1 MDDSALMG
9 IDGDTVHMSTIVE
22 FTVPAEEFAL
32 YETLC
37 VVPEMTVEVE
47 RVVAHA
53 DDRIVPYFWTSG
65 GDQEVFERA
74 ARDDPSVAELTKLDQ
89 RDGAT
94 LYRAEW
100 IEDVETVAYAYTQTG
115 ATLLDA
121 SGKDGRWEL
130 QLRFDDEGASSSFQR
145 YLEGSDR
152 SVDVHRLYRP
162 TQPRVAGQPGLT
174 DLQHD
179 TLVTALRAGYY
190 EVPRE
195 LSMDELADELG
206 VSQQALSN
214 RLRRGHRTLIENS
227 LTVNVPHDDA

>member
-1 MDDSALMG
+1 
-9 IDGDTVHMSTIVE
+9 MSTIIE

-37 VVPEMTVEVE
+37 VVPETTVVVE

-65 GDQEVFERA
+65 GDQEGFERA
-74 ARDDPSVAELTKLDQ
+74 AHEDPSVAELAKLDQ
-89 RDGAT
+89 RDGAA

-100 IEDVETVAYAYTQTG
+100 IEDVETVAYAYTQAG
-115 ATLLDA
+115 ATLLTA

-130 QLRFDDEGASSSFQR
+130 QLRFDDEGSSSSFQR
-145 YLEGSDR
+145 YLEESDR
-152 SVDVHRLYRP
+152 NVDVHRLYKP
-162 TQPRVAGQPGLT
+162 TQPQMGGQPGLT

-190 EVPRE
+190 DVPRS
-195 LSMDELADELG
+195 LSMGELADEIG

-214 RLRRGHRTLIENS
+214 RLRRGHRTLVENA
-227 LTVNVPHDDA
+227 LTVNLSHDDA